1 MAADQQQQ
9 QQGQS
14 QYNQIYTLGVQ
25 PGIKRD
31 GTTFES
37 REFSDG
43 VWCRFQRGIPKKIGG
58 YNTLSN
64 TFNGI
69 PRGMIMN
76 AYNGVNYVFAG
87 NQNGLDVFTTGQSF
101 GIGSG
106 PYSAIMA
113 TGYAPFTIATNT
125 TTSFTIS
132 SSTDYTSTFPAGTK
146 VVFSKLITSGA
157 FVVGTSYTIASVGT
171 TNFTLIGASSNTVG
185 VSFIATGV
193 GTGTGTATTN
203 QTANS
208 TIYTVSSSSF
218 AVGITTVN
226 FGSAISGTLSTVY
239 LANTYFQTDSRLL
252 WQFDYQYSPLGGT
265 LNLISHPG
273 LNLNNIDNGVA
284 SQVYIGSTI
293 PNANNQWVMT
303 GLADTSGTSPTYK
316 PIVVD
321 GGVCVLHPFIFVY
334 GSNGF
339 IANNNV
345 SSVYA
350 NQSLTDWNGPLANQ
364 VNVASGKIVKGM
376 PVRGGTS
383 SPSGLFWATDSLIRV
398 SFVNNPPTYW
408 QYDIVSSQI
417 SIMSS
422 SAVVEMDGLYFWMG
436 VDRFYVYNGQVNVL
450 PNDKNVNWLFD
461 NINYAQRQKVWATK
475 VPKYNEIWFF
485 YPRGSATEC
494 TDAIIY
500 NTKDKIWYDA
510 GQAEGAQRSSG
521 FTTEVFPSPIWG
533 DWNYNVSYSVAYTIG
548 STPTGQ
554 SAATAFQFYLSGDQ
568 SGIFS
573 PGQYLTF
580 SNQST
585 SAPKY
590 LITTSQFINN
600 TTIGI
605 PGATLVTVATTF
617 GASPSVGTSV
627 YIIKGGYAI
636 WQHES
641 GLNKITL
648 NAESSI
654 YSSFTTCDISW
665 VGGTPSEDTSIGIN
679 RRMHLRRL
687 EPDFVQSGSMNLI
700 ILGRKFAR
708 GPIEDSGPFV
718 FDENTEKIDLR
729 IEHREIRLKFE
740 SDTID
745 GNYEMGRNLITAE
758 FGDERP

>member
-1 MAADQQQQ
+1 
-9 QQGQS
+9 
-14 QYNQIYTLGVQ
+14 
-25 PGIKRD
+25 
-31 GTTFES
+31 
-37 REFSDG
+37 
-43 VWCRFQRGIPKKIGG
+43 
-58 YNTLSN
+58 
-64 TFNGI
+64 
-69 PRGMIMN
+69 
-76 AYNGVNYVFAG
+76 
-87 NQNGLDVFTTGQSF
+87 
-101 GIGSG
+101 
-106 PYSAIMA
+106 
-113 TGYAPFTIATNT
+113 
-125 TTSFTIS
+125 
-132 SSTDYTSTFPAGTK
+132 
-146 VVFSKLITSGA
+146 
-157 FVVGTSYTIASVGT
+157 
-171 TNFTLIGASSNTVG
+171 
-185 VSFIATGV
+185 
-193 GTGTGTATTN
+193 
-203 QTANS
+203 
-208 TIYTVSSSSF
+208 
-218 AVGITTVN
+218 
-226 FGSAISGTLSTVY
+226 
-239 LANTYFQTDSRLL
+239 
-252 WQFDYQYSPLGGT
+252 
-265 LNLISHPG
+265 
-273 LNLNNIDNGVA
+273 
-284 SQVYIGSTI
+284 
-293 PNANNQWVMT
+293 
-303 GLADTSGTSPTYK
+303 
-316 PIVVD
+316 
-321 GGVCVLHPFIFVY
+321 
-334 GSNGF
+334 
-339 IANNNV
+339 
-345 SSVYA
+345 
-350 NQSLTDWNGPLANQ
+350 
-364 VNVASGKIVKGM
+364 
-376 PVRGGTS
+376 
-383 SPSGLFWATDSLIRV
+383 
-398 SFVNNPPTYW
+398 
-408 QYDIVSSQI
+408 
-417 SIMSS
+417 MSS

-521 FTTEVFPSPIWG
+521 FTTEVFPSPVWG
-533 DWNYNVSYSVAYTIG
+533 DWNYNVSYSVAYTVR

-554 SAATAFQFYLSGDQ
+554 PAATAFQFYLSGDQ

-585 SAPKY
+585 SAAKY

-617 GASPSVGTSV
+617 GTSPSVGTSV

-665 VGGTPSEDTSIGIN
+665 VGGTPSEDTAIGIN

-687 EPDFVQSGSMNLI
+687 EPDFVQSGSMNLN

-708 GPIEDSGPFV
+708 GPVEDSGPFA